1 MPLSDRVTIYILI
14 VQIQPKKHVLDH
26 AGHTGRTPQNMGYHH
41 NDQEIYLSI
50 SVLKYLDHEVG
61 IDHTHHLYNESFIP
75 LRACPD
81 IYERMRVSN
90 FTQRQKY
97 GPLSRWLKRPTERPN
112 DRPTDRPVPINAQQ
126 LTTVT
131 NALLRE
137 LQAAATVLL

>member
-61 IDHTHHLYNESFIP
+61 IDYTDHLSEVCTIIGVLLF
-75 LRACPD
+75 LRA
-81 IYERMRVSN
+81 
-90 FTQRQKY
+90 Q
-97 GPLSRWLKRPTERPN
+97 GLKRVCLPGY
-112 DRPTDRPVPINAQQ
+112 V
-126 LTTVT
+126 
-131 NALLRE
+131 
-137 LQAAATVLL
+137 